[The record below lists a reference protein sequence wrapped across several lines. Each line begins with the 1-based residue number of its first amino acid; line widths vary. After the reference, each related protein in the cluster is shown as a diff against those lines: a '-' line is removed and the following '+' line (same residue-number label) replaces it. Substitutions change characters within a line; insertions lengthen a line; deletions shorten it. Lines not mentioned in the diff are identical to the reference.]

1 MENRWKT
8 GGEPVENR
16 LRTRRGDGGRNDT
29 QHSIIV
35 FLSCTFI
42 AIVVHYSFGFFRF
55 LVRLIFV
62 FSRPSLGVHSVSYL
76 QIQEGRDGGRD
87 RRGVGPGVHR
97 RTAAKLSRSSPLRP
111 SFETVGVAKVESG
124 NLVTGNNER
133 RVRSVLCLSADR
145 RPRLDR
151 ANLRNVETTTIMAVV
166 TSSHHGHSSTS
177 S

>member
-1 MENRWKT
+1 MENRWRT
-8 GGEPVENR
+8 GGKQIENQG
-16 LRTRRGDGGRNDT
+16 GDGGRNDT

-35 FLSCTFI
+35 FLSRTFI
-42 AIVVHYSFGFFRF
+42 AIVVHYSFGFFRL

-62 FSRPSLGVHSVSYL
+62 FSRLSLGVHSVSYL

-111 SFETVGVAKVESG
+111 SFEAVGVAKVESG

>member
-1 MENRWKT
+1 MENRWRT
-8 GGEPVENR
+8 GGEPVESR
-16 LRTRRGDGGRNDT
+16 LRTRGGTVEGTTLNTALLFFYLVLLLRSLYN
-29 QHSIIV
+29 
-35 FLSCTFI
+35 
-42 AIVVHYSFGFFRF
+42 YSFGFFRF

-97 RTAAKLSRSSPLRP
+97 RTAAKLSRSSPSRP
-111 SFETVGVAKVESG
+111 SFAAVGVAKVESG

-133 RVRSVLCLSADR
+133 RVKSVLCLSADR